1 MQKTKIKVA
10 KVSLTLQVS
19 PEFAK
24 ELNAAV
30 ATVTPRA
37 SRSSVM
43 QTAIRE
49 WMERNRRPRPKRRKR
64 QETQS

>member
-1 MQKTKIKVA
+1 MSKTKVKVA

-19 PEFAK
+19 PEFAE

-30 ATVTPRA
+30 AVVTPRA

-43 QTAIRE
+43 QTAIHE
-49 WMERNRRPRPKRRKR
+49 WMERQKAARVR
-64 QETQS
+64 S